1 MDFVFNQTNQ
11 AYLPNIQLMN
21 TQSKE
26 IFYGK
31 LTFVFLEMPEFVK
44 SKEQLK
50 TNADK
55 WLYIFKTCINWIKCL
70 KI

>member
-31 LTFVFLEMPEFVK
+31 LTFVFLEMPKFVK
-44 SKEQLK
+44 SKE
-50 TNADK
+50 
-55 WLYIFKTCINWIKCL
+55 
-70 KI
+70 